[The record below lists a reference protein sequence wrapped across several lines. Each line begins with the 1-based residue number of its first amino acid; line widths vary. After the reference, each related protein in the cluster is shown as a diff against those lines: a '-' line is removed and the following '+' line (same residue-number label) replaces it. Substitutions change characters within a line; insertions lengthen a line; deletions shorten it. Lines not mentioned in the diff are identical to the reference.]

1 MKQTI
6 AIIGAGPAAIS
17 LAAFLDSSQFDI
29 TIYEKN
35 KAAGRKFLVAG
46 KGGFNLTHSKAIE
59 AFIQQY
65 TPDTFLKNALLNFS
79 NLDFMDWLGTLNIP
93 TFIGSSKRVY
103 PEKGIKPI
111 EVLKTML
118 DVLANNGVK
127 VNYEKT
133 WTGWNEQGELLFSS
147 GQNVKA
153 DFYVFA
159 LGGGSWKVTGSDGT
173 WLTTF
178 AEKEIQTAPFQP
190 ANCAYE
196 IEWPVAFLSK
206 TEGKPLK
213 NLAVTCDSKTQ
224 KGEAVITKFGLEGNA
239 IYALSPQIQNQLHAK
254 KTATIFLDLKPTIDL
269 ETINTRILKS
279 KEKRVT
285 DILRNTLNLNA
296 TQVHL
301 IKSHLDKET
310 FLNKE
315 LLGEK
320 IKRLPLI
327 VKSAAP
333 IDEAISTT
341 GGIALSEVSDFYELN
356 KMKNTFVIGEMLD
369 WNAPTGGYLLQACFS
384 MGVYLATHLNTR
396 NT

>member
-1 MKQTI
+1 MKQNI
-6 AIIGAGPAAIS
+6 AIIGAGPAAIA
-17 LAAFLDSSQFDI
+17 LAAFLDSQKYAI

-46 KGGFNLTHSKAIE
+46 KGGFNLTHSESIE
-59 AFIQQY
+59 TFIKRY
-65 TPDTFLKNALLNFS
+65 TPDHFLKEALNEFS
-79 NLDFMDWLGTLNIP
+79 NVDFINWLKSIGIP

-111 EVLKTML
+111 EVLNTML
-118 DVLANNGVK
+118 KLLTEHK
-127 VNYEKT
+127 VEIVFGEEWKT
-133 WTGWNEQGELLFSS
+133 WDESGSLIFSS
-147 GQNVKA
+147 GLKVEA
-153 DFYVFA
+153 DISIFA

-173 WLTTF
+173 WLSTF
-178 AEKEIQTAPFQP
+178 AEKGIKTSAFEPV
-190 ANCAYE
+190 NCAYQ
-196 IEWPVAFLSK
+196 INWPENFISK

-213 NLAVTCDSKTQ
+213 NLAITCDSQTQ

-239 IYALSPQIQNQLHAK
+239 IYALSPQIQKQLNEDKEAK
-254 KTATIFLDLKPTIDL
+254 IFLDLKPTVNL
-269 ETINTRILKS
+269 ELIESRIQKS

-285 DILRNTLNLNA
+285 DILRNTLNLNP

-301 IKSHLDKET
+301 LKSHLDKET

-315 LLGEK
+315 LLGK
-320 IKRLPLI
+320 SIKQLPLLI
-327 VKSAAP
+327 QSAAP

-341 GGIALSEVSDFYELN
+341 GGILLSEVSKSYELK

-384 MGVYLATHLNTR
+384 MGVHLAKYLNANC
-396 NT
+396 